1 MLGFDESTDVVLEE
15 NISQKCM
22 KVTRDATYA
31 GIENTVEFDRE
42 ACCNCRKLDYKHR
55 KMEPLD
61 DGHHC
66 MAGTSAK
73 PLLSKVPVK
82 GDRIS
87 EKITSQGAV
96 HHVLNSRPVSGRMP
110 DSANLPQD
118 GIKPSGSKQP
128 VSASPNTTAG
138 TQMLFK
144 KFSYSNMPKQLKE
157 LVSPADFYNIVQKE
171 LERCETEAKSPYI
184 PMPAESLESSSSAQI
199 SSAQS
204 KKAVHKAF
212 KCRSEVNVVPTVERR
227 GSSSRHNSKV
237 SDDDYDDFDNIPI
250 SELVA
255 REKSSKKSGPPKKDA
270 KSPASSV
277 SSSKIYKNTNH
288 AKIKETQ
295 SLSKSEEVLPQSKQK
310 ISSSQTNSKA
320 IQSRYNASS
329 DELNSSDSIVT
340 ASDNVSSHSS
350 SSNSLSN
357 KSRKSDAT
365 DASTFEEIESIADA
379 EVVSETF
386 FATRSLNEHA
396 KSSASTVGS
405 GHTSSH
411 SSNLKDASEM
421 NSNKPAISGS
431 SSIKDLSK
439 KSSNSTKTNAQPQ
452 GKGKNANKHN
462 KNRPKS
468 NSSKSSSIP
477 SLSDITTVSSKSLKT
492 YSVMKQIPGSDDD
505 NSKGKK

>member
-15 NISQKCM
+15 SMSQKCM
-22 KVTRDATYA
+22 KVTRDVTYA
-31 GIENTVEFDRE
+31 AVENPVEFDRE

-55 KMEPLD
+55 KMEPPD

-73 PLLSKVPVK
+73 PLHSKVPVK
-82 GDRIS
+82 GDRIN
-87 EKITSQGAV
+87 EKITYKVSQGAV
-96 HHVLNSRPVSGRMP
+96 HHVLNSASVSGRMP
-110 DSANLPQD
+110 DNANLPQD
-118 GIKPSGSKQP
+118 SIKPSGSKQSG
-128 VSASPNTTAG
+128 SASPNTTAG

-184 PMPAESLESSSSAQI
+184 PVPVESFESSSSAQV

-204 KKAVHKAF
+204 KKVSHKAY
-212 KCRSEVNVVPTVERR
+212 KCRNEVNEVPTAERR
-227 GSSSRHNSKV
+227 GSSSSHNSKV
-237 SDDDYDDFDNIPI
+237 FDNNDEEEEDFDNTPI
-250 SELVA
+250 NELVA
-255 REKSSKKSGPPKKDA
+255 REKASKKNGPPKKDA
-270 KSPASSV
+270 KSSASSV
-277 SSSKIYKNTNH
+277 SSSKIYKNANH

-310 ISSSQTNSKA
+310 VSSSQTNSKA
-320 IQSRYNASS
+320 SIYNASS

-340 ASDNVSSHSS
+340 ASDNASS
-350 SSNSLSN
+350 SSSSSN
-357 KSRKSDAT
+357 KSRKLS
-365 DASTFEEIESIADA
+365 DASTFGEIESIADT

-386 FATRSLNEHA
+386 LPAGSLNEHV
-396 KSSASTVGS
+396 KSSAGTVAS
-405 GHTSSH
+405 GHAGSH
-411 SSNLKDASEM
+411 SATLKDASEI

-431 SSIKDLSK
+431 SSVKDLSK
-439 KSSNSTKTNAQPQ
+439 KSNNSAKTNAQPQ

-492 YSVMKQIPGSDDD
+492 YSVMQQIPGSDDD
-505 NSKGKK
+505 KSKGKK